1 MWSLWLS
8 LCLLGLVIAV
18 LDNTNATAG
27 TVDNRFTNHGV
38 AAPFSTHRGI
48 VATKD
53 GQGRNIVLLWLYD
66 HRGCY
71 GLLLIDAET
80 GKSEVFPTPFSWGG
94 DAPYASILSSENK
107 LYSHF
112 GSHFVEFDPV
122 KRAFTFVRKT
132 APQMAMSM
140 TEDDEGVIW
149 SATYP
154 QCGIVAYNPKT
165 GEFKDFGHVHKENWA
180 QYPRSIAAD
189 DTGWV
194 YFAIGFTR
202 SHILA
207 LNPKTGEVK
216 PMIDES
222 ERRQGMA
229 FVFRATNGKVYGQPL
244 QSEKDN
250 WFEFHK
256 GVARKVGELPK
267 DVKPKPY
274 ISGSQG
280 LFHRDFSDGN
290 RIRNLDL
297 SERVLVVEDPKTG
310 ASKTVRFDYP
320 SEGGHIMGVAV
331 APDGS
336 ICGGTA
342 FPFYAFRYDPK
353 TDKWERHPC
362 YGQWNTVVR
371 QGDRF
376 FIGTYTDGGLLE
388 WNTFAQWTGTVKGDP
403 QSNPRFLTS
412 ASPDPDIGRPHE
424 LLAHPDGKT
433 LILAGTPAYGY
444 TGGGL
449 LFWDRQTQNRILLR
463 HSDILPDHS
472 TMSLIALP
480 DSKLLGGTT
489 TAPGTGGERKAK
501 QAELYLLDMAS
512 KKVIWHEPVLEGVQE
527 YTDLCYDER
536 NGMVYGFADRR
547 KFFVFDPKARKVVHV
562 RETDPCAGYQQG
574 PRVFVVAPDKR
585 VFVLFVKG
593 IAVVDPKT
601 FELKLLANSPV
612 PITAGGDYL
621 DDRIYFASGS
631 RLYSFRLTE

>member
-1 MWSLWLS
+1 M
-8 LCLLGLVIAV
+8 GIVVKVIALAV
-18 LDNTNATAG
+18 TFIVSVCALTGAI
-27 TVDNRFTNHGV
+27 DNRFTDHGV

-48 VATKD
+48 VATQD
-53 GQGRNIVLLWLYD
+53 GQGRNIVLVWLYD

-71 GLLLIDAET
+71 ALLLIDAET
-80 GKSEVFPTPFSWGG
+80 GKSEVFPTPFPWGG
-94 DAPYASILSSENK
+94 DAPYASILSSANR

-112 GSHFVEFDPV
+112 GSHFVEFDPA
-122 KRAFTFVRKT
+122 KRAFTFFRKT

-140 TEDDEGVIW
+140 TEDDDGVIW

-154 QCGIVAYNPKT
+154 QCGVAAYNPQT

-180 QYPRSIAAD
+180 QYPRSIATD
-189 DTGWV
+189 DAGWV
-194 YFAIGFTR
+194 YFAIGYTN

-222 ERRQGMA
+222 ERRRGMA
-229 FVFRATNGKVYGQPL
+229 YVFRATNGKVYGQPL
-244 QSEKDN
+244 AGEKGN
-250 WFEFHK
+250 WYEFHA
-256 GVARKVGELPK
+256 GVARKIGELPK
-267 DVKPKPY
+267 DVKPKTY
-274 ISGSQG
+274 IAGSQG
-280 LFHRDFSDGN
+280 LFHRDFPDGK
-290 RIRNLDL
+290 RIRALDL

-310 ASKTVRFDYP
+310 ESKTVKFDYP
-320 SEGGHIMGVAV
+320 SEGGHIMSVAV

-336 ICGGTA
+336 VCGGTA

-353 TDKWERHPC
+353 RNEWERHPC
-362 YGQWNTVVR
+362 YGQWNTVAR
-371 QGDRF
+371 QGNRF

-388 WNTFAQWTGTVKGDP
+388 WNTFAQWTGTVKGNP
-403 QSNPRFLTS
+403 KSNPLFLTS
-412 ASPDPDIGRPHE
+412 VSPEPDIGRPHE

-433 LILAGTPAYGY
+433 LVLAGTPAYGY

-449 LFWDRQTQNRILLR
+449 LFWDRETQNRVLLK
-463 HSDILPDHS
+463 HTDLLPNHS

-480 DSKLLGGTT
+480 DGTLLGGTT

-512 KKVIWHEPVLEGVQE
+512 KKVIWHSPVLEGVQG

-547 KFFVFDPKARKVVHV
+547 KFFVFDPKAKKVVHV
-562 RETDPCAGYQQG
+562 RETEPCAGYQQG

-593 IAVVDPKT
+593 VAVVDPKT
-601 FELKLLANSPV
+601 FDLTIIANSPV
-612 PITAGGDYL
+612 PITAGGDFL
-621 DDRIYFASGS
+621 DGRIYFASGS
-631 RLYSFRLTE
+631 RLYSFRVEE